1 MFAALIRICYRFEL
15 MICTIQI
22 YETAQS
28 ILSNF
33 IYICLK
39 ELHSNLQVPSWFIP
53 YGADIKK
60 YFIII
65 KSWLTSLKYTAS

>member
-22 YETAQS
+22 YEIAQS

-39 ELHSNLQVPSWFIP
+39 ELHSNLQVPS
-53 YGADIKK
+53 
-60 YFIII
+60 
-65 KSWLTSLKYTAS
+65 